1 VLDQMVGWLQADRT
15 VCIDKMVGWLEADL
29 AACVGSNGWVARG

>member
-1 VLDQMVGWLQADRT
+1 MVGWLQADRT